1 MLLDKRFIFIPFD
14 LVQNWS
20 FYFFFCTFIYFIK
33 QIRHAKNHKR
43 TLIFIELFGLQVF
56 KKTISWSD
64 LLILIFTFVL
74 DSTDSKHSNL
84 LDTILR
90 DNIIADQKTRDSEFR
105 ENCKLKWETDN
116 CLKSLKGW
124 NVVQA
129 NDNCIILKKTVT
141 DILRLQNYWSI
152 LIKIFVC
159 FYILIC
165 QYSYAFH
172 E

>member
-1 MLLDKRFIFIPFD
+1 M
-14 LVQNWS
+14 
-20 FYFFFCTFIYFIK
+20 
-33 QIRHAKNHKR
+33 IR
-43 TLIFIELFGLQVF
+43 
-56 KKTISWSD
+56 S
-64 LLILIFTFVL
+64 ILIFTFVL
-74 DSTDSKHSNL
+74 DSTDSKHTNL

-141 DILRLQNYWSI
+141 EILRLQNYWSI
-152 LIKIFVC
+152 LIKFFVC

-165 QYSYAFH
+165 QYLLVCISWIIENKISLNLFTLMILYISYAIQSVVANVHWMLDNSEFDRKLR
-172 E
+172 